1 MSKKKKS
8 SGIKRALFI
17 GRFQPVH
24 EGHVYAIK
32 KLLKKY
38 KEIVVVIGSSEDL
51 FTKDNPFTC
60 GERIEMIRHCFSQ
73 SDIAKIILVPV
84 PDVNDNRIWVDHV
97 LAHIPQVNEVYSNN
111 QLVKMLFSQHGILV
125 KSMDFH
131 DRGPK
136 EGETI
141 RRLMAENDP
150 AWKKHIPKK
159 AVEFLDSIEAD
170 KRVRK
175 IVRMG

>member
-1 MSKKKKS
+1 MKTKKK

-24 EGHVYAIK
+24 NGHVHAIK

-38 KEIVVVIGSSEDL
+38 PEVVVVIGSSEDL
-51 FTKDNPFTC
+51 FTKENPFTC
-60 GERIEMIRHCFSQ
+60 GERIEMVRACFSK
-73 SDIAKIILVPV
+73 SDIARIILVPV

-97 LAHIPQVNEVYSNN
+97 LAHIPTVNNVYSNN

-125 KSMDFH
+125 KSIEFFE
-131 DRGPK
+131 RGAK

-141 RRLMAENDP
+141 RKLMAENDP
-150 AWKKHIPKK
+150 AWKTHLPKK
-159 AVEFLDSIEAD
+159 AVEYLESIEAD
-170 KRVRK
+170 KRIRK